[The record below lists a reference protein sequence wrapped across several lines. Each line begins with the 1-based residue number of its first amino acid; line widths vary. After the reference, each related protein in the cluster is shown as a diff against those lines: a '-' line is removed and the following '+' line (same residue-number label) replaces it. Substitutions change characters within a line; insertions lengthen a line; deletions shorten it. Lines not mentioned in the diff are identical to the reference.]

1 MTTNSK
7 NPIAALQAAAA
18 KLPDVTVGT
27 ACNQTSYKIN
37 NKAFIFVGP
46 QGGRYKAM
54 FKLNASI
61 PQAQE
66 LAAAQPDAFEVGK
79 LDWVSARFTGERPLP
94 KKIWSKWLKESYQL
108 TRGGGKASAKKV
120 AAKKKSAKKTK
131 IVKNTS
137 KRTPRKSR

>member
-1 MTTNSK
+1 MPAHSK
-7 NPIAALQAAAA
+7 NPTAAIQAAAA

-37 NKAFIFVGP
+37 NKAFLFVGP

-66 LAAAQPDAFEVGK
+66 LAAAQPDAFEVGR
-79 LDWVSARFTGERPLP
+79 LDWVTARFSDKKPLP
-94 KKIWSKWLKESYQL
+94 KAIWSKWLKESYEL
-108 TRGGGKASAKKV
+108 TRDGGKTGSKKN
-120 AAKKKSAKKTK
+120 ATKNKAKKT
-131 IVKNTS
+131 
-137 KRTPRKSR
+137 R